1 MSNRHASPQGPG
13 FVRQLHAGA
22 WWLWALGLAAAAT
35 RTLNPLELVL
45 IIAVA
50 GLVTAARR
58 TEAPWAASFRA
69 FLALGAFVVVL
80 RVVFEALFGAPV
92 PGTVLVTLPELT
104 LPAWMAGA
112 RVGGPVTGEAVVGAL
127 CAGLQLAAILACVGA
142 ASALAAPTRLLK
154 SVPGALY
161 EVGVALVVALTVV
174 PQTVVHVGHVRE
186 ARRLRGRSDRGL
198 RAWAATA
205 VPVLNA
211 ALERSL
217 LLAAAMDSRGFGR
230 SSSLTRGQRR
240 VVAGGIFAGMAGVLV
255 GVYGLLAA
263 STPGFV
269 GLALVAAGAT
279 VMVLGVARAGRR
291 STRTVYRPDPWGTRE
306 WLCAGSG
313 LVAAAA
319 VTASAALWPA
329 GQAVPATWPTLPLVA
344 VAGVLTALLPAWVA
358 PAPARATS
366 TSDAAHNERG
376 PVPEG
381 TGAAVVPAVAPA
393 APSTTPAAVHEAQQ
407 PLAVPG
413 GLG

>member
-1 MSNRHASPQGPG
+1 VSNRHPNPQGPG

-35 RTLNPLELVL
+35 RTLNPLVLVL

-58 TEAPWAASFRA
+58 TGAPWAASFRA

-104 LPAWMAGA
+104 LPAWMADA
-112 RVGGPVTGEAVVGAL
+112 GEALVGAL

-291 STRTVYRPDPWGTRE
+291 STRTVYRPDPWGARE

-329 GQAVPATWPTLPLVA
+329 GQAVPATWPPLPLVA

-366 TSDAAHNERG
+366 TSDAARIERG

-381 TGAAVVPAVAPA
+381 TGAAVVPAVVPA
-393 APSTTPAAVHEAQQ
+393 SPSTTPAAVHEAQQ

-413 GLG
+413 GLR